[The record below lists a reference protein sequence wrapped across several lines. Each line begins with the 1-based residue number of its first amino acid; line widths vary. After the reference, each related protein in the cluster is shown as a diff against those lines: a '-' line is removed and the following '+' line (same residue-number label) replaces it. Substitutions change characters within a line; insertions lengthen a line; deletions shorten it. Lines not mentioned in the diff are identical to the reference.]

1 MASKTAAAAKA
12 AAKAKGKAPPP
23 RKPAPKVAAKAAP
36 SKAAPAKV
44 PPKTAAAAAAGKPAA
59 AGKAPASNI
68 EAIKAVVIKAAA
80 KGAVPA
86 PAPAE
91 KEAETTQDSPLLD
104 LSDAAVRKMIKN
116 AKKRGYVTYEQLNA
130 VMPSEEVTSEK
141 IEDVLAM
148 LNEMGINVVENE
160 DAGEDEERDDDDDE
174 EEGGDL
180 VETSGTKSVAETKKS
195 EPGERTDDPVRM
207 YLREMGSVE
216 LLSREGEIAIAKR
229 IEAGREAMIAGLCES
244 PLTFQAIIIWR
255 DELNEG
261 KVFLRDI
268 IDLEATYAGPDA
280 VKGMANPAQP
290 GVPGVPGAMPA
301 AAAPGAAI
309 SGPALVAAPPSAP
322 PAATPFRPAAYRPPT
337 PQGFR
342 QNGSGN
348 GAGNGQAV
356 EGEEG
361 TPVGDDG
368 LDDDDMENSLSLA
381 AIEAELKPKVME
393 AFDKIAGEYKR
404 LRRLQDQDIANQLV
418 NESLSPAQE
427 RKYKKI
433 KEELITEVKLL
444 RLNQARID
452 ALVEQLYDIN
462 KRLISFEGRLMRLAE
477 SYGVERV
484 DFLKNHQGEELNP
497 QWLNRVS
504 KLAARGWKNFVAHEK
519 DRIKQIRGDIQ
530 ALATETGLEI
540 GEYRKLVHMVQKGER
555 EARQAK
561 KEMVEANLRL
571 VISIAK
577 KYTNRGL
584 QFLDLIQE
592 GNIGLMKAVDKFEYR
607 RGYKFSTY
615 ATWWIRQAITRSI
628 ADQARTIRIPVHM
641 IETINKIVRT
651 SRQMLHEIG
660 REPTPEELAEKLAM
674 PLEKVRKV
682 LKIAKE
688 PISLETPIGDEEDS
702 HLGDFIEDKN
712 AILPI
717 DAAIQSNLR
726 ETTTRV
732 LASLT
737 PREERVLR
745 MRFGIGMN
753 TDHTLEEVGQQFSV
767 TRERIRQIE
776 AKALR
781 KLKHPSR
788 SRKLRSFLDN

>member
-1 MASKTAAAAKA
+1 MATKAKTLQVKDKEKDDKA
-12 AAKAKGKAPPP
+12 ADAPE
-23 RKPAPKVAAKAAP
+23 KDAADAP
-36 SKAAPAKV
+36 
-44 PPKTAAAAAAGKPAA
+44 
-59 AGKAPASNI
+59 
-68 EAIKAVVIKAAA
+68 
-80 KGAVPA
+80 
-86 PAPAE
+86 
-91 KEAETTQDSPLLD
+91 SPLLD
-104 LSDAAVRKMIKN
+104 LSDAAVKKMIKQ
-116 AKKRGYVTYEQLNA
+116 AKKRGFVTFDQLNE
-130 VMPSEEVTSEK
+130 VLPSDTTSPEQ
-141 IEDVLAM
+141 IEDIMSM
-148 LNEMGINVVENE
+148 LSDMGINVTEADDSEGE
-160 DAGEDEERDDDDDE
+160 DDKDDGEDETDNE
-174 EEGGDL
+174 L
-180 VETSGTKSVAETKKS
+180 VEVTQKAVTEVKKS

-207 YLREMGSVE
+207 YLREMGTVE

-261 KVFLRDI
+261 KIFLRDI
-268 IDLEATYAGPDA
+268 IDLEATYAGPES
-280 VKGMANPAQP
+280 KGGINPNLIAGP
-290 GVPGVPGAMPA
+290 NGEGATA
-301 AAAPGAAI
+301 EAGGNGGEAAAPAHVA
-309 SGPALVAAPPSAP
+309 PPAAPPSP
-322 PAATPFRPAAYRPPT
+322 TPFRAAPA
-337 PQGFR
+337 G
-342 QNGSGN
+342 GE
-348 GAGNGQAV
+348 AGT
-356 EGEEG
+356 EEKDPGEVAAES
-361 TPVGDDG
+361 DM
-368 LDDDDMENSLSLA
+368 DDDEFENQMSLA
-381 AIEAELKPKVME
+381 AIEAELKPKVVE
-393 AFDKIAGEYKR
+393 TFDKIASEYKK
-404 LRRLQDQDIANQLV
+404 LRRLQEQDIANQLQS
-418 NESLSPAQE
+418 ESLSPSQE
-427 RKYKKI
+427 RKYKKLKDEI
-433 KEELITEVKLL
+433 IVEVKSL

-452 ALVEQLYDIN
+452 SLVEQLYDIN
-462 KRLISFEGRLMRLAE
+462 KKLVSFEGRLLRLGD
-477 SYGVERV
+477 SHGVARE
-484 DFLKNHQGEELNP
+484 DFLRNYQGSELDP
-497 QWLNRVS
+497 RWLNRVS
-504 KLAARGWKNFVAHEK
+504 KLSAKGWKNFVHHEK
-519 DRIKQIRGDIQ
+519 DRIKDLRHEIQ
-530 ALATETGLEI
+530 SLAALTGLEI
-540 GEYRKLVHMVQKGER
+540 GEFRKIVHGVQKGER

-651 SRQMLHEIG
+651 SRQMLNEIG
-660 REPTPEELAEKLAM
+660 REPTPEELAEKLGM

-688 PISLETPIGDEEDS
+688 PLSLETPVGDEEDS

>member
-1 MASKTAAAAKA
+1 MASKTEVTPQKEE
-12 AAKAKGKAPPP
+12 
-23 RKPAPKVAAKAAP
+23 V
-36 SKAAPAKV
+36 S
-44 PPKTAAAAAAGKPAA
+44 
-59 AGKAPASNI
+59 
-68 EAIKAVVIKAAA
+68 
-80 KGAVPA
+80 
-86 PAPAE
+86 E
-91 KEAETTQDSPLLD
+91 KEGPETPPDSPLLD
-104 LSDAAVRKMIKN
+104 LSDAAVKKLIRS
-116 AKKRGYVTYEQLNA
+116 AKKRGYVTHDQINSVL
-130 VMPSEEVTSEK
+130 PSEEVNSEQ

-148 LNEMGINVVENE
+148 FSEMGVNVVETEEASE
-160 DAGEDEERDDDDDE
+160 DGDEREETE
-174 EEGGDL
+174 EESEGESSEL
-180 VETSGTKSVAETKKS
+180 IEVQQKVPAKS
-195 EPGERTDDPVRM
+195 EAKEPTERTDDPVRM

-255 DELNEG
+255 DELNDA

-280 VKGMANPAQP
+280 K
-290 GVPGVPGAMPA
+290 AMPA
-301 AAAPGAAI
+301 PPVADPPPGAAAPAGAAPVV
-309 SGPALVAAPPSAP
+309 GALAQMPAP
-322 PAATPFRPAAYRPPT
+322 PAAPASATPFKPAGER
-337 PQGFR
+337 G
-342 QNGSGN
+342 
-348 GAGNGQAV
+348 
-356 EGEEG
+356 EGEDGEG
-361 TPVGDDG
+361 SETPAGEADF
-368 LDDDDMENSLSLA
+368 DDDDMENSLSLA
-381 AIEAELKPKVME
+381 AIEAELKPKVV
-393 AFDKIAGEYKR
+393 ATFDNIADAYKR
-404 LRRLQDQDIANQLV
+404 LRRLQDQDIQNKLR
-418 NESLSPAQE
+418 NDSLSPAQE
-427 RKYKKI
+427 RRYKKLKDDI
-433 KEELITEVKLL
+433 IAEVKSL

-462 KRLISFEGRLMRLAE
+462 KRLVGHEGRLMRLSE
-477 SYGVERV
+477 SHGVARE
-484 DFLKNHQGEELNP
+484 DFLKNYQGSELDP
-497 QWLNRVS
+497 RWLNRVS
-504 KLAARGWKNFVAHEK
+504 KLSAKGWKSLIARDKDKVKQYRHE
-519 DRIKQIRGDIQ
+519 IQ
-530 ALATETGLEI
+530 VLAGETGLEI
-540 GEYRKLVHMVQKGER
+540 GEFRKIVHMVQKGER

-651 SRQMLHEIG
+651 SRQMLNEIG
-660 REPTPEELAEKLAM
+660 REPTPEELAEKLGM

-688 PISLETPIGDEEDS
+688 PLSLETPIGDEEDS

-712 AILPI
+712 AVLPI

>member
-1 MASKTAAAAKA
+1 MATTKAKTLQVKDKEKDDKA
-12 AAKAKGKAPPP
+12 ADAPEKDSPD
-23 RKPAPKVAAKAAP
+23 AP
-36 SKAAPAKV
+36 
-44 PPKTAAAAAAGKPAA
+44 
-59 AGKAPASNI
+59 
-68 EAIKAVVIKAAA
+68 
-80 KGAVPA
+80 
-86 PAPAE
+86 
-91 KEAETTQDSPLLD
+91 SPLLD
-104 LSDAAVRKMIKN
+104 LSDAAVKKMIKQ
-116 AKKRGYVTYEQLNA
+116 AKKRGFVTFDQLNE
-130 VMPSEEVTSEK
+130 VLPSDTTSPEQ
-141 IEDVLAM
+141 IEDIMSM
-148 LNEMGINVVENE
+148 LSDMGINVSEAEDSDSEEENKE
-160 DAGEDEERDDDDDE
+160 EAEDETDNE
-174 EEGGDL
+174 L
-180 VETSGTKSVAETKKS
+180 VEVTQKAVTEVKKS

-207 YLREMGSVE
+207 YLREMGTVE

-261 KVFLRDI
+261 KIFLRDI

-280 VKGMANPAQP
+280 KNNMNPAMLAAPLGPDGQP
-290 GVPGVPGAMPA
+290 LVSANGNGEANGNGNGNGNGGVATPVQAAPAHIAPPAAPPAPTPFRAAAPA
-301 AAAPGAAI
+301 AAA
-309 SGPALVAAPPSAP
+309 
-322 PAATPFRPAAYRPPT
+322 
-337 PQGFR
+337 
-342 QNGSGN
+342 
-348 GAGNGQAV
+348 
-356 EGEEG
+356 EGESTSEG
-361 TPVGDDG
+361 GADGDM
-368 LDDDDMENSLSLA
+368 DDDEFENQMSLA
-381 AIEAELKPKVME
+381 AIEAELKPKVVE
-393 AFDKIAGEYKR
+393 TFDKIADNYKK
-404 LRRLQDQDIANQLV
+404 LRRLQEQDISNQLQ
-418 NESLSPAQE
+418 NETLSPAQE
-427 RKYKKI
+427 RKYKKLKDEI
-433 KEELITEVKLL
+433 IVEVKSL

-452 ALVEQLYDIN
+452 SLVEQLYDIN
-462 KRLISFEGRLMRLAE
+462 KKLVSFEGRLLRLGD
-477 SYGVERV
+477 SHGVARE
-484 DFLKNHQGEELNP
+484 DFLRNYQGSELDP
-497 QWLNRVS
+497 RWLNRVS
-504 KLAARGWKNFVAHEK
+504 KLSAKGWKNFVHHEK
-519 DRIKQIRGDIQ
+519 DRIKELRHEIQ
-530 ALATETGLEI
+530 SLAALTGLEI
-540 GEYRKLVHMVQKGER
+540 GEFRKIVHGVQKGER

-651 SRQMLHEIG
+651 SRQMLNEIG
-660 REPTPEELAEKLAM
+660 REPTPEELAEKLGM

-688 PISLETPIGDEEDS
+688 PLSLETPVGDEEDS

>member
-1 MASKTAAAAKA
+1 MATKAKTLQAKDKEKDDKA
-12 AAKAKGKAPPP
+12 ADAPE
-23 RKPAPKVAAKAAP
+23 KDSQDAP
-36 SKAAPAKV
+36 
-44 PPKTAAAAAAGKPAA
+44 
-59 AGKAPASNI
+59 
-68 EAIKAVVIKAAA
+68 
-80 KGAVPA
+80 
-86 PAPAE
+86 
-91 KEAETTQDSPLLD
+91 SPLLD
-104 LSDAAVRKMIKN
+104 LSDAAVKKMIKQ
-116 AKKRGYVTYEQLNA
+116 AKKRGFVTFDQLNE
-130 VMPSEEVTSEK
+130 VLPSDQTSPEQ
-141 IEDVLAM
+141 IEDIMSM
-148 LNEMGINVVENE
+148 LSDMGINVTEADDSEGEE
-160 DAGEDEERDDDDDE
+160 DKDEGGEDETDNE
-174 EEGGDL
+174 L
-180 VETSGTKSVAETKKS
+180 VEVTQKAVTEVKKS

-207 YLREMGSVE
+207 YLREMGTVE

-261 KVFLRDI
+261 KIFLRDI

-280 VKGMANPAQP
+280 KAGMNT
-290 GVPGVPGAMPA
+290 AMIAGSNGESGEASAEGGQA
-301 AAAPGAAI
+301 AAAVGA
-309 SGPALVAAPPSAP
+309 PAHVAP
-322 PAATPFRPAAYRPPT
+322 PAAPPAPTPFRAAQPAAA
-337 PQGFR
+337 
-342 QNGSGN
+342 GSQ
-348 GAGNGQAV
+348 AG
-356 EGEEG
+356 EGKDPGEAAAEADMDE
-361 TPVGDDG
+361 DDEF
-368 LDDDDMENSLSLA
+368 ENQMSLA
-381 AIEAELKPKVME
+381 AIEAELKPKVVE
-393 AFDKIAGEYKR
+393 IFDKIAESYKK
-404 LRRLQDQDIANQLV
+404 LRKLQEQDIQNQL
-418 NESLSPAQE
+418 ESTSHGPSLSPHQE
-427 RKYKKI
+427 RKYRKLKDEI
-433 KEELITEVKLL
+433 IVEVKSL

-452 ALVEQLYDIN
+452 SLVEQLYDIN
-462 KRLISFEGRLMRLAE
+462 KRLVSHEGRLMRLAD
-477 SYGVERV
+477 SHGVARE
-484 DFLKNHQGEELNP
+484 DFLRNYTGSELDP
-497 QWLNRVS
+497 RWLNRVS
-504 KLAARGWKNFVAHEK
+504 KLSAKGWKNFVHHEK
-519 DRIKQIRGDIQ
+519 DRIKDLRHEVHQLA
-530 ALATETGLEI
+530 ALTGLEI
-540 GEYRKLVHMVQKGER
+540 VEFRKIVHSVQKGER

-651 SRQMLHEIG
+651 SRQMLNEIG
-660 REPTPEELAEKLAM
+660 REPTPEELAEKLGM

-688 PISLETPIGDEEDS
+688 PLSLETPVGDEEDS

>member
-1 MASKTAAAAKA
+1 MATKAANKASKETEKPES
-12 AAKAKGKAPPP
+12 GAPE
-23 RKPAPKVAAKAAP
+23 
-36 SKAAPAKV
+36 
-44 PPKTAAAAAAGKPAA
+44 
-59 AGKAPASNI
+59 ASN
-68 EAIKAVVIKAAA
+68 
-80 KGAVPA
+80 
-86 PAPAE
+86 
-91 KEAETTQDSPLLD
+91 DSPLID
-104 LSDAAVRKMIKN
+104 QNDAAVKKLIKV
-116 AKKRGYVTYEQLNA
+116 AKKRGYVTYEELNA
-130 VMPSEEVTSEK
+130 VLPADETSSEQ
-141 IEDVLAM
+141 IEDFM
-148 LNEMGINVVENE
+148 SMFSEMGINVV
-160 DAGEDEERDDDDDE
+160 DEDEVEETEVEKDE
-174 EEGGDL
+174 EETGSE
-180 VETSGTKSVAETKKS
+180 VATSGGTALANTSNTKSGS
-195 EPGERTDDPVRM
+195 DRTDDPVRM

-229 IEAGREAMIAGLCES
+229 IEAGRETMIEGLCES

-255 DELNEG
+255 DQLADGEIL
-261 KVFLRDI
+261 LRDI

-280 VKGMANPAQP
+280 KQ
-290 GVPGVPGAMPA
+290 
-301 AAAPGAAI
+301 AAPEI
-309 SGPALVAAPPSAP
+309 PVAAPRAEPEPVKSAAK
-322 PAATPFRPAAYRPPT
+322 PAPRRAASSDSDDDYVPEEPEA
-337 PQGFR
+337 PQDP
-342 QNGSGN
+342 
-348 GAGNGQAV
+348 V
-356 EGEEG
+356 E
-361 TPVGDDG
+361 
-368 LDDDDMENSLSLA
+368 DDDDEFDNALSLSA
-381 AIEAELKPKVME
+381 MEAELKPQVVETFDRIAEAYGQMRVMQDRHAE
-393 AFDKIAGEYKR
+393 DRTATVSDAESKKLEVLRGEVIADVK
-404 LRRLQDQDIANQLV
+404 
-418 NESLSPAQE
+418 SLS
-427 RKYKKI
+427 
-433 KEELITEVKLL
+433 
-444 RLNQARID
+444 LNTSRIES
-452 ALVEQLYDIN
+452 LVEQLYDIN
-462 KRLISFEGRLMRLAE
+462 KRLVRLEGRLLRLAE
-477 SYGVERV
+477 SYGVKREV
-484 DFLKNHQGEELNP
+484 FLKNYYGRELDP
-497 QWLNRVS
+497 TWETS
-504 KLAARGWKNFVAHEK
+504 FDGFDGKGWAEFARREVDTVRDIRHE
-519 DRIKQIRGDIQ
+519 I
-530 ALATETGLEI
+530 ATLATETGLDI
-540 GEYRKLVHMVQKGER
+540 AEYRRIVHKVQKGER
-555 EARQAK
+555 EAAIAK

-660 REPTPEELAEKLAM
+660 REPTPEELSEKLQM
-674 PLEKVRKV
+674 PLDKVRKV

-702 HLGDFIEDKN
+702 NLGDFIQDVN
-712 AILPI
+712 AIQPI

>member
-1 MASKTAAAAKA
+1 MATKSVATKTAPTK
-12 AAKAKGKAPPP
+12 
-23 RKPAPKVAAKAAP
+23 AKAAP
-36 SKAAPAKV
+36 QVKD
-44 PPKTAAAAAAGKPAA
+44 
-59 AGKAPASNI
+59 
-68 EAIKAVVIKAAA
+68 
-80 KGAVPA
+80 
-86 PAPAE
+86 
-91 KEAETTQDSPLLD
+91 AETPEKDAPETPDAPLPVLD
-104 LSDAAVRKMIKN
+104 LSDAAVKKMIKQ

-148 LNEMGINVVENE
+148 MNEMGINVVETE
-160 DAGEDEERDDDDDE
+160 EAEAEGEGEAEEAE
-174 EEGGDL
+174 EEESEGGEV
-180 VETSGTKSVAETKKS
+180 VEVTPKTPAKS
-195 EPGERTDDPVRM
+195 EAKEPSERTDDPVRM

-244 PLTFQAIIIWR
+244 PLSFQAVIIWR

-280 VKGMANPAQP
+280 KQVAPA
-290 GVPGVPGAMPA
+290 V
-301 AAAPGAAI
+301 APGAEGAAI
-309 SGPALVAAPPSAP
+309 GANGMTAGAPGFVPQPVQAASPPSAP
-322 PAATPFRPAAYRPPT
+322 PGATPFKPQPAP
-337 PQGFR
+337 G
-342 QNGSGN
+342 GDG
-348 GAGNGQAV
+348 V
-356 EGEEG
+356 EAGEEAAIADADIDE
-361 TPVGDDG
+361 DD
-368 LDDDDMENSLSLA
+368 LENSMSLA
-381 AIEAELKPKVME
+381 AIEAELKPKVLE
-393 AFDKIAGEYKR
+393 TFDNIADAFKR
-404 LRRLQDQDIANQLV
+404 LRRLQDQDIERRLAN
-418 NESLSPAQE
+418 EKLSPNQE
-427 RKYKKI
+427 RKYKKL
-433 KEELITEVKLL
+433 KEEIIQEVKSL

-452 ALVEQLYDIN
+452 ALVEQLYGIN
-462 KRLISFEGRLMRLAE
+462 KQLVGHEGRLMRLAE
-477 SYGVERV
+477 SHSVSREG
-484 DFLKNHQGEELNP
+484 FLKQYQGSELDP
-497 QWLNRVS
+497 RWLNRVS
-504 KLAARGWKNFVAHEK
+504 KLSEKGWKNFVARDK
-519 DRIKQIRGDIQ
+519 DRIKDLRTQIH

-540 GEYRKLVHMVQKGER
+540 GEFRKIVHMVQKGER

-651 SRQMLHEIG
+651 SRQMLNEIG
-660 REPTPEELAEKLAM
+660 REPTPEELAEKLGM

-688 PISLETPIGDEEDS
+688 PLSLETPIGDEEDS

>member
-1 MASKTAAAAKA
+1 MATKAKTLQVKDKEKDDKA
-12 AAKAKGKAPPP
+12 ADAPEKDSPD
-23 RKPAPKVAAKAAP
+23 AP
-36 SKAAPAKV
+36 
-44 PPKTAAAAAAGKPAA
+44 
-59 AGKAPASNI
+59 
-68 EAIKAVVIKAAA
+68 
-80 KGAVPA
+80 
-86 PAPAE
+86 
-91 KEAETTQDSPLLD
+91 SPLLD
-104 LSDAAVRKMIKN
+104 LSDAAVKKMIKQ
-116 AKKRGYVTYEQLNA
+116 AKKRGFVTFDQLNE
-130 VMPSEEVTSEK
+130 VLPSDQTSPEQ
-141 IEDVLAM
+141 IEDIMSM
-148 LNEMGINVVENE
+148 LSDMGINVTEADDSDGDEEKDESADDEPENE
-160 DAGEDEERDDDDDE
+160 
-174 EEGGDL
+174 L
-180 VETSGTKSVAETKKS
+180 VEVTQKAVTEVKKS

-207 YLREMGSVE
+207 YLREMGTVE

-261 KVFLRDI
+261 KIFLRDI

-280 VKGMANPAQP
+280 KNNAGIIGAPLGPDGQPLVNANGEAGPA
-290 GVPGVPGAMPA
+290 VAVTM
-301 AAAPGAAI
+301 AAPAHVA
-309 SGPALVAAPPSAP
+309 PPAAPPSP
-322 PAATPFRPAAYRPPT
+322 TPFRPA
-337 PQGFR
+337 PQ
-342 QNGSGN
+342 
-348 GAGNGQAV
+348 AAPAV
-356 EGEEG
+356 GPDGEEKD
-361 TPVGDDG
+361 PAEAAAEAEA
-368 LDDDDMENSLSLA
+368 DMEDDEFENQMSLA
-381 AIEAELKPKVME
+381 AIEAELKPKVVE
-393 AFDKIAGEYKR
+393 TFDKIADNYKK
-404 LRRLQDQDIANQLV
+404 LRRLQEQDIANQLQS
-418 NESLSPAQE
+418 ETLSPSQE
-427 RKYKKI
+427 RKYKKLKDEI
-433 KEELITEVKLL
+433 IVEVKSL

-452 ALVEQLYDIN
+452 SLVEQLYDIN
-462 KRLISFEGRLMRLAE
+462 KKLVSFEGRLMRLAD
-477 SYGVERV
+477 SHGVARE
-484 DFLKNHQGEELNP
+484 DFLRNYQGSELDP
-497 QWLNRVS
+497 RWLNRVS
-504 KLAARGWKNFVAHEK
+504 KLSAKGWKNFVHYEK
-519 DRIKQIRGDIQ
+519 DRIKDLRHEVQSLA
-530 ALATETGLEI
+530 ALTGLEI
-540 GEYRKLVHMVQKGER
+540 VEFRKIVHGVQKGER

-651 SRQMLHEIG
+651 SRQMLNEIG
-660 REPTPEELAEKLAM
+660 REPTPEELAEKLGM

-688 PISLETPIGDEEDS
+688 PLSLETPVGDEEDS

>member
-1 MASKTAAAAKA
+1 MATKAKTLQVKDKEKDDKA
-12 AAKAKGKAPPP
+12 ADAPE
-23 RKPAPKVAAKAAP
+23 KDSADAP
-36 SKAAPAKV
+36 
-44 PPKTAAAAAAGKPAA
+44 
-59 AGKAPASNI
+59 
-68 EAIKAVVIKAAA
+68 
-80 KGAVPA
+80 
-86 PAPAE
+86 
-91 KEAETTQDSPLLD
+91 SPLLD
-104 LSDAAVRKMIKN
+104 LSDAAVKKMIKQ
-116 AKKRGYVTYEQLNA
+116 AKKRGFVTFDQLNE
-130 VMPSEEVTSEK
+130 VLPSDTTSPEQ
-141 IEDVLAM
+141 IEDIMSM
-148 LNEMGINVVENE
+148 LSDMGINVSE
-160 DAGEDEERDDDDDE
+160 AEEADSEEEKEEAADDDTDNE
-174 EEGGDL
+174 L
-180 VETSGTKSVAETKKS
+180 VEVTQKAVTEVKKS

-207 YLREMGSVE
+207 YLREMGTVE

-261 KVFLRDI
+261 KIFLRDI

-280 VKGMANPAQP
+280 KNNMNPAMIGAVGPDGQP
-290 GVPGVPGAMPA
+290 IANANGAA
-301 AAAPGAAI
+301 AAAPAHVA
-309 SGPALVAAPPSAP
+309 PPAAPPSP
-322 PAATPFRPAAYRPPT
+322 TPFRAPGTDADTEEKDPAEA
-337 PQGFR
+337 
-342 QNGSGN
+342 
-348 GAGNGQAV
+348 AA
-356 EGEEG
+356 EL
-361 TPVGDDG
+361 DM
-368 LDDDDMENSLSLA
+368 DDDEFENQMSLA
-381 AIEAELKPKVME
+381 AIEAELKPKVVE
-393 AFDKIAGEYKR
+393 TFDKIASEYKK
-404 LRRLQDQDIANQLV
+404 LRRLQEQDIANQLQS
-418 NESLSPAQE
+418 ESLSPSQE
-427 RKYKKI
+427 RKYKKLKDEI
-433 KEELITEVKLL
+433 IVEVKSL

-452 ALVEQLYDIN
+452 SLVEQLYDIN
-462 KRLISFEGRLMRLAE
+462 KKLVSFEGRLLRLGD
-477 SYGVERV
+477 SHGVARE
-484 DFLKNHQGEELNP
+484 DFLKNYQGSELDP
-497 QWLNRVS
+497 RWLNRVS
-504 KLAARGWKNFVAHEK
+504 KLSAKGWKNFVHHEK
-519 DRIKQIRGDIQ
+519 DRIKELRHEIQ
-530 ALATETGLEI
+530 SLAALTGLEI
-540 GEYRKLVHMVQKGER
+540 GEFRKIVHGVQKGER

-651 SRQMLHEIG
+651 SRQMLNEIG
-660 REPTPEELAEKLAM
+660 REPTPEELAEKLGM

-688 PISLETPIGDEEDS
+688 PLSLETPVGDEEDS

-732 LASLT
+732 LASLDPARRT
-737 PREERVLR
+737 RAPHALR
-745 MRFGIGMN
+745 HRHEHRPHAGRSRAA
-753 TDHTLEEVGQQFSV
+753 VQV